1 MLVLVGTRLKGGP
14 VTVLIAPEKNMA
26 AETSHAGGRA
36 GAFLMDAF
44 WLLVVV
50 ACIPLVILAI
60 GAPLALAV
68 KLVLFLAAML

>member
-1 MLVLVGTRLKGGP
+1 M
-14 VTVLIAPEKNMA
+14 TVLIAPEKNMA
-26 AETSHAGGRA
+26 AETSHAGWRA

>member
-1 MLVLVGTRLKGGP
+1 MT
-14 VTVLIAPEKNMA
+14 